1 MIKCQ
6 QCGALLPSATSDCQ
20 ECGLHYD
27 FESAEYEP
35 VQPELEVI
43 PPPKS
48 YGIAWSGIA
57 DSVLVIAAMF
67 AVLQSVL
74 LIFICGVYTFQ
85 FAVLGEWMLAVAIAG
100 GGIINS
106 VLSFAMYIVFM
117 RVQKP

>member
-1 MIKCQ
+1 MITCR

-20 ECGLHYD
+20 ECGLLYNS
-27 FESAEYEP
+27 ESAKAEP
-35 VQPELEVI
+35 IQQVLQII

-48 YGIAWSGIA
+48 PGIAWSSLA
-57 DSVLVIAAMF
+57 DSILVIAAMF

-74 LIFICGVYTFQ
+74 LLFICGIYTQQ
-85 FAVLGEWMLAVAIAG
+85 FAVLGEWILAIAVAG